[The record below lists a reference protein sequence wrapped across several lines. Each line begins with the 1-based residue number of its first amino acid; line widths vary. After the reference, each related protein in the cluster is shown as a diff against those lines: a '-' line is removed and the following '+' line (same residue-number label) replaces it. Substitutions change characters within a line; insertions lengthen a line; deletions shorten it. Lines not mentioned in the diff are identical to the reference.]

1 MSANKKICQYHD
13 PNGKYVKITASYITL
28 LTFVTND
35 ELMNM
40 IRYRTPIKLT
50 ATDFNKKLL
59 ILKKYY
65 DKLHNDNVF
74 KIMWSSLS
82 PDEMLATNDD
92 RPLLNVINNI
102 INHTLHISIKSI
114 SDESISDESILDNN
128 RSYIVSID
136 TQHTDVRNIIKKI

>member
-1 MSANKKICQYHD
+1 M
-13 PNGKYVKITASYITL
+13 
-28 LTFVTND
+28 TND

-40 IRYRTPIKLT
+40 IRYKTPIKL
-50 ATDFNKKLL
+50 AAIDFNEKLL

-92 RPLLNVINNI
+92 RPVLNVINNI

-114 SDESISDESILDNN
+114 SDESISDESISDESISDDNN
-128 RSYIVSID
+128 ISYIVSID
-136 TQHTDVRNIIKKI
+136 GLRTDVRNITKKI